1 MARIWGG
8 SGLGFG
14 PGIGEVWLAE
24 APLLVKLLDPADWLS
39 VQVHPPHEYA
49 LRVEGKPGKYEAW
62 YVLSPGEL
70 VYGLARPVS
79 REELRER
86 ALAGTLEEVLRRVR
100 VEPGQVLYLPAGT
113 IHALG
118 PGVRVYEVQTP
129 SDLTYRLYDYGR
141 PRELHLEKALDVA
154 ILEPTPLTL
163 PPPEPVLGGERLLST
178 PFFDLLRYPLAGEL
192 RVRAEGPTL
201 LTLLEAGATIG
212 TPGCGPCMG
221 RHMGVL
227 APGEVCVS
235 TSNRNFRGRMGAPDA
250 GSYLA
255 SPRVA
260 AASAVA
266 GYLTAPEGLEEEE
279 VHA

>member
-100 VEPGQVLYLPAGT
+100 VEPGQVL
-113 IHALG
+113 
-118 PGVRVYEVQTP
+118 
-129 SDLTYRLYDYGR
+129 
-141 PRELHLEKALDVA
+141 
-154 ILEPTPLTL
+154 
-163 PPPEPVLGGERLLST
+163 
-178 PFFDLLRYPLAGEL
+178 
-192 RVRAEGPTL
+192 
-201 LTLLEAGATIG
+201 
-212 TPGCGPCMG
+212 
-221 RHMGVL
+221 
-227 APGEVCVS
+227 
-235 TSNRNFRGRMGAPDA
+235 
-250 GSYLA
+250 
-255 SPRVA
+255 
-260 AASAVA
+260 
-266 GYLTAPEGLEEEE
+266 
-279 VHA
+279 

>member
-1 MARIWGG
+1 M
-8 SGLGFG
+8 
-14 PGIGEVWLAE
+14 
-24 APLLVKLLDPADWLS
+24 KLLDPADWLS

-154 ILEPTPLTL
+154 ILEPTPSPCPRPSRSWAGRGSF
-163 PPPEPVLGGERLLST
+163 PPPSLTFCAT
-178 PFFDLLRYPLAGEL
+178 PWRGSFGCGR
-192 RVRAEGPTL
+192 RAPPS
-201 LTLLEAGATIG
+201 LTLLEGEARLKEEVLRPPAT
-212 TPGCGPCMG
+212 
-221 RHMGVL
+221 L
-227 APGEVCVS
+227 LLEPGEEAV
-235 TSNRNFRGRMGAPDA
+235 FRG
-250 GSYLA
+250 
-255 SPRVA
+255 
-260 AASAVA
+260 
-266 GYLTAPEGLEEEE
+266 EGLWLAALAKEG
-279 VHA
+279 A

>member
-141 PRELHLEKALDVA
+141 PRELHLEKALDGLPMPLHPGYDPLVKSPVA
-154 ILEPTPLTL
+154 D
-163 PPPEPVLGGERLLST
+163 LSNSAKK
-178 PFFDLLRYPLAGEL
+178 R
-192 RVRAEGPTL
+192 
-201 LTLLEAGATIG
+201 EAGAVYAARFLRDFTDGKPWCHVDVAG
-212 TPGCGPCMG
+212 TAMNGDYATGF
-221 RHMGVL
+221 GVRL
-227 APGEVCVS
+227 AAE
-235 TSNRNFRGRMGAPDA
+235 
-250 GSYLA
+250 LA
-255 SPRVA
+255 ERVA
-260 AASAVA
+260 R
-266 GYLTAPEGLEEEE
+266 LK
-279 VHA
+279 

>member
-1 MARIWGG
+1 MEPKPVARIWGG

-201 LTLLEAGATIG
+201 LTLLEGEARLKEEVMRPPAT
-212 TPGCGPCMG
+212 
-221 RHMGVL
+221 L
-227 APGEVCVS
+227 LLEPGEEAV
-235 TSNRNFRGRMGAPDA
+235 FRG
-250 GSYLA
+250 
-255 SPRVA
+255 
-260 AASAVA
+260 
-266 GYLTAPEGLEEEE
+266 EGLWLAALAKEG
-279 VHA
+279 A

>member
-1 MARIWGG
+1 M
-8 SGLGFG
+8 
-14 PGIGEVWLAE
+14 
-24 APLLVKLLDPADWLS
+24 KLLDPADWLS

-154 ILEPTPLTL
+154 ILEPTPSPCPRPSRSWAGRGSF
-163 PPPEPVLGGERLLST
+163 PPPSLT
-178 PFFDLLRYPLAGEL
+178 LRYPLAGKL
-192 RVRAEGPTL
+192 WVRAEGPTL
-201 LTLLEAGATIG
+201 LTLLGGEARLKEEVLRPPAT
-212 TPGCGPCMG
+212 
-221 RHMGVL
+221 L
-227 APGEVCVS
+227 LLEPGEEAV
-235 TSNRNFRGRMGAPDA
+235 FRG
-250 GSYLA
+250 
-255 SPRVA
+255 
-260 AASAVA
+260 
-266 GYLTAPEGLEEEE
+266 EGLWLAALAKEG
-279 VHA
+279 A

>member
-201 LTLLEAGATIG
+201 LTLLE
-212 TPGCGPCMG
+212 
-221 RHMGVL
+221 
-227 APGEVCVS
+227 GEARLGEEAV
-235 TSNRNFRGRMGAPDA
+235 FRG
-250 GSYLA
+250 
-255 SPRVA
+255 
-260 AASAVA
+260 
-266 GYLTAPEGLEEEE
+266 EGLWLAALAKEG
-279 VHA
+279 A